1 MEDASEDFK
10 DIEHQAVLE
19 AFTSG

>member
-1 MEDASEDFK
+1 MEDASVDFK